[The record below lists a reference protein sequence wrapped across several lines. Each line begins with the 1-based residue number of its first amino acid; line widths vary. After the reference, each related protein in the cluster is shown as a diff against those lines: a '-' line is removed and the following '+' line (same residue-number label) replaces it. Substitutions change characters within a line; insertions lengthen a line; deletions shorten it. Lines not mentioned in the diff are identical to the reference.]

1 MIFLGFILI
10 VTLGLILVQ
19 LGSYSVWMVL
29 FSAALKLAGAVIAVL
44 VALLVWSKVIRNK
57 GSPTSA
63 PPPTAMLGK
72 KNAPS
77 KPLNA
82 LE

>member
-1 MIFLGFILI
+1 MMIFLGFILI
-10 VTLGLILVQ
+10 VALALILVQ
-19 LGSYSVWMVL
+19 LGTYSVWMVV

-57 GSPTSA
+57 DPSVSA

-72 KNAPS
+72 KIY
-77 KPLNA
+77 
-82 LE
+82 

>member
-44 VALLVWSKVIRNK
+44 LALLVWSKVIRNK
-57 GSPTSA
+57 ALSPSA
-63 PPPTAMLGK
+63 PPPTAMLWK
-72 KNAPS
+72 E
-77 KPLNA
+77 LY
-82 LE
+82 